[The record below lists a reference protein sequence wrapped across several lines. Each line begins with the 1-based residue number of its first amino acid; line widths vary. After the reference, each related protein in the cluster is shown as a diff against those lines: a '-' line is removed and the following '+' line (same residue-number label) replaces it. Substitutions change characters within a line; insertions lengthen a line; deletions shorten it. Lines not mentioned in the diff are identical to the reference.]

1 MCLTVEND
9 TCPQGSFETFT
20 LFLFHWCFDLVHEAL
35 PAGRIEVH

>member
-20 LFLFHWCFDLVHEAL
+20 LLLFHWCFDLVHEAL
-35 PAGRIEVH
+35 PAGRIEVN